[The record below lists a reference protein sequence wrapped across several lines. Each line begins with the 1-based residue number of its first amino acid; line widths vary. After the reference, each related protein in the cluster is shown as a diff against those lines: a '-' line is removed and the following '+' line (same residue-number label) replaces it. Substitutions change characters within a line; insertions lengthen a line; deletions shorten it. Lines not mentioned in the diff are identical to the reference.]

1 MELFGYDAL
10 IFSSGGMTKV
20 LKKLQDRELI
30 KRDSVKNDKRKNL
43 VCLTPKGIELIEE
56 IMDNKASMIEKTF
69 SVLDKKEKE
78 NLKSILSKVLYS
90 LN

>member
-1 MELFGYDAL
+1 M
-10 IFSSGGMTKV
+10 FSSGGMTKV

-30 KRDSVKNDKRKNL
+30 KRDAVKNDKRKNL
-43 VCLTPKGIELIEE
+43 VCLTQKGTELIKE

-78 NLKSILSKVLYS
+78 NLKNILSKVLYS

>member
-1 MELFGYDAL
+1 A
-10 IFSSGGMTKV
+10 
-20 LKKLQDRELI
+20 
-30 KRDSVKNDKRKNL
+30 VKNDKRKNL